1 MILRRVFSRK
11 WWLTTIFVL
20 VGTLVLI
27 RLGMWQLDRL
37 ETRRADNAHYLE
49 MQSAHRLDLNAEI
62 PASFDEMK
70 DRAVTV
76 TGTYDFENQVAM
88 RNQEHLGQ
96 YGYHLFTPLRFDP
109 SAGSGQAPTAVLVD
123 RGWIPADGNDAPED
137 WRKYDEPGTVT
148 VAGWIQPGNGKPA
161 FGGIPDALPQDGAR
175 LEFWINPDVANIAHQ
190 LPYPLL
196 PVYIQP
202 VADAGDS
209 TPPIVPAQAE
219 KDLTEGSHF
228 GYAMQWFTF
237 AALLFFGY
245 PYFIKKQDSLSA

>member
-1 MILRRVFSRK
+1 MFLRKMFSRK
-11 WWLTTIFVL
+11 WWLATMLVL
-20 VGTLVLI
+20 AGTLVLI
-27 RLGMWQLDRL
+27 RLGIWQLDRL
-37 ETRRADNAHYLE
+37 EARRADNAHYLE
-49 MQSAHRLDLNAEI
+49 MQSVDRLDLNTEI
-62 PASFDEMK
+62 PASFDETK
-70 DRAVTV
+70 DRAVRV

-109 SAGSGQAPTAVLVD
+109 SAGSGQATAVLVD
-123 RGWIPADGNDAPED
+123 RGWIPADGNDTSED
-137 WRKYDEPGTVT
+137 WRKYDELGMVE
-148 VAGWIQPGNGKPA
+148 VEGWIQLGNSKPA
-161 FGGIPDALPQDGAR
+161 IGGIPDALPQDGSR
-175 LEFWINPDVANIAHQ
+175 LKFWINPDVANIARQ
-190 LPYPLL
+190 LSYPIL

-245 PYFIKKQDSLSA
+245 PYFIKKQDSLSV